1 MESIISWLGE
11 NYIFIIEIVGT
22 ILGFAYMYYE
32 YKAKFALWPIGIV
45 WSLCYI
51 SIFWIQGFYAWAL
64 TWFYYL
70 FANIYGLFEWKNE
83 EKRQGDYKITRM
95 KKSWRWPVV
104 VVSIALTIPI
114 LFFVKRFN
122 PYVTVPLT
130 TEALFI
136 LISESVSTSLGIVG
150 MYFLA
155 KKVAEQWI
163 FWIVV
168 NALYLVVNI
177 YIRDWPLSVFYV
189 AYTAMSVMGLV
200 RWQRDAAEQQS

>member
-122 PYVTVPLT
+122 PYVTVPLN